1 MKKVLVGMLAL
12 IMCLGLA
19 SCAKSSESAPNM
31 ADVVAKAKTDGANWS
46 VDEWKDAYKQMMQAA
61 KPMMLELQEVMKS
74 MENSGDDD
82 SDAANAAK
90 FAEAMAKIQE
100 LQTKYGDL
108 DKLMDEF
115 ETIAKGT
122 ENGKIVSED
131 EEWAKSVAKELGLPE
146 DL

>member
-1 MKKVLVGMLAL
+1 MKKVLIGMLAL
-12 IMCLGLA
+12 VMCLGMV
-19 SCAKSSESAPNM
+19 SCKKESAPNM
-31 ADVVAKAKTDGANWS
+31 ADIVAKAKTEGANWS

-74 MENSGDDD
+74 MDNGGDD

-100 LQTKYGDL
+100 LQKKYGDVE
-108 DKLMDEF
+108 KLMDEF
-115 ETIAKGT
+115 DSIAKGT
-122 ENGKIVSED
+122 ENGKKVSED
-131 EEWAKSVAKELGLPE
+131 DEWAKSVAKELGLPE

>member
-1 MKKVLVGMLAL
+1 MKKVLIGMLAL
-12 IMCLGLA
+12 VMCLGFV
-19 SCAKSSESAPNM
+19 SCNKESTPNM
-31 ADVVAKAKTDGANWS
+31 ADIVAKAKADGANWS

-74 MENSGDDD
+74 MDNGGDD

-100 LQTKYGDL
+100 LQKKYGDVE
-108 DKLMDEF
+108 KLMDEF
-115 ETIAKGT
+115 DSIAKGT
-122 ENGKIVSED
+122 ENGKKVSED
-131 EEWAKSVAKELGLPE
+131 DEWAKSVAKELGRPE